1 MGKMV
6 RQHQKKAAVKKDYW
20 PCGWEARC
28 DAIVRHGVPAIVKGA
43 TIVDGFVSVE
53 LDIDEAVLP
62 RPSSMR
68 PFDLH
73 LTLGYESDYNKQILI
88 EAVERINA
96 RWAGQWLPLRVS
108 RYTCGGTIEL
118 ARDDLLYNDPD
129 IWWLHSRGYYGN
141 GRYTRVRQLHI
152 SL

>member
-1 MGKMV
+1 M
-6 RQHQKKAAVKKDYW
+6 
-20 PCGWEARC
+20 
-28 DAIVRHGVPAIVKGA
+28 KGA

-62 RPSSMR
+62 RPRSMR

-73 LTLGYESDYNKQILI
+73 ITLGYASDYGEQVLHD
-88 EAVERINA
+88 AVDRINK
-96 RWAGQWLPLRVS
+96 RWAGEWVPLRIE

-118 ARDDLLYNDPD
+118 AMDDLLYNDPD

-141 GRYTRVRQLHI
+141 GRMTRVRKLHI